1 VPQANHSR
9 GYAAAKTMTN
19 ACDPNCMYA
28 KPWASERFFSGRSRV
43 DFSRDN
49 QNGIAGGEKVVKFH
63 FTHLKL
69 IKHPFFAENV
79 IKNVKY

>member
-1 VPQANHSR
+1 
-9 GYAAAKTMTN
+9 
-19 ACDPNCMYA
+19 
-28 KPWASERFFSGRSRV
+28 V